1 MKIFLIRSRCCAVGG
16 VVFSSISIVT
26 IARDLLLSS
35 IYRVYARF
43 YALLFVSLCVLL
55 RSIFCF
61 GARFLRDT
69 DAANE
74 HRLEDVVQISYFCDE
89 FSSRMRGNVEIVR
102 VRFFFSRST
111 R

>member
-1 MKIFLIRSRCCAVGG
+1 MKIFLIRSRCCAGGG

-26 IARDLLLSS
+26 IARFVAKFYILRFCAFYTLL
-35 IYRVYARF
+35 V
-43 YALLFVSLCVLL
+43 VSLCVLP
-55 RSIFCF
+55 RSIFCR
-61 GARFLRDT
+61 GAPFLRDT

>member
-1 MKIFLIRSRCCAVGG
+1 MIFSVDLSEIFLIRSRCCAGGG
-16 VVFSSISIVT
+16 VVVSSISIVK
-26 IARDLLLSS
+26 IARF
-35 IYRVYARF
+35 VAKF
-43 YALLFVSLCVLL
+43 YIPRLC
-55 RSIFCF
+55 
-61 GARFLRDT
+61 

>member
-1 MKIFLIRSRCCAVGG
+1 MKIFLIRSRCCAGGG
-16 VVFSSISIVT
+16 VVVSSISIVK
-26 IARDLLLSS
+26 IARF
-35 IYRVYARF
+35 VAKF
-43 YALLFVSLCVLL
+43 YIPRLC
-55 RSIFCF
+55 
-61 GARFLRDT
+61 

-102 VRFFFSRST
+102 VRFFFSRTT